1 MLAKSLIPSSSL
13 DVTFSLICEP
23 FNNNLDLFDIFLVF
37 YIRMFY
43 ICIVLQLMI
52 LWTKIESDA
61 FHSFPSGTVWD
72 CQGRPCFLKCYCDF
86 NIFPLSTSNMLVPKW
101 RHGFCPRR
109 FRLGIA
115 INPTKRTNRIRTNT
129 PLFRFGSIEKI
140 NFLAQWILLPTL
152 KIRIK
157 FWKLVQGR
165 PHLSDVTPNSNRKL
179 KLLDVYTRYKNN
191 RTWLNEKDL
200 MQQIFYILRFTTTWC
215 GLMGHAN
222 SQ

>member
-1 MLAKSLIPSSSL
+1 MDNDRVGRL
-13 DVTFSLICEP
+13 
-23 FNNNLDLFDIFLVF
+23 
-37 YIRMFY
+37 
-43 ICIVLQLMI
+43 
-52 LWTKIESDA
+52 
-61 FHSFPSGTVWD
+61 SFVPVRD

-101 RHGFCPRR
+101 RHGFSPRR

-115 INPTKRTNRIRTNT
+115 INPTKCTNRIGTNA
-129 PLFRFGSIEKI
+129 PLFRLGSIKKI

-152 KIRIK
+152 KIKVHFFGPRLIWIK
-157 FWKLVQGR
+157 FVRKRSILYGVPLG
-165 PHLSDVTPNSNRKL
+165 LNRKL
-179 KLLDVYTRYKNN
+179 RLLDDYTRYKNN

-222 SQ
+222 AQ

>member
-1 MLAKSLIPSSSL
+1 MESKVCRIWVEIWISSPESTSLMLAKSLIPSSSL

-152 KIRIK
+152 KIRI
-157 FWKLVQGR
+157 
-165 PHLSDVTPNSNRKL
+165 
-179 KLLDVYTRYKNN
+179 
-191 RTWLNEKDL
+191 
-200 MQQIFYILRFTTTWC
+200 
-215 GLMGHAN
+215 
-222 SQ
+222 